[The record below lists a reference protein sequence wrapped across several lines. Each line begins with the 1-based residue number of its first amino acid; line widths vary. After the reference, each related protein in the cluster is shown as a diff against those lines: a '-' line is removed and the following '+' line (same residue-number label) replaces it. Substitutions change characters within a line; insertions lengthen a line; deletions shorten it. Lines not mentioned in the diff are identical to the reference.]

1 MSIQHYADPMS
12 TTTLLITDAAACCEP
27 LTRRTLNAAQAAGLA
42 RSLKALADP
51 TRLRLISIVAASEG
65 QEACA
70 CDLTAPVGLSQPT
83 VSHHL
88 KVLTD
93 AGFLSRTQRGTWAH
107 FALVP
112 GALDCVARLLTSA

>member
-1 MSIQHYADPMS
+1 MSITSLLPIADVG
-12 TTTLLITDAAACCEP
+12 ACCAP
-27 LTRRTLNAAQAAGLA
+27 LTRETLSAMDAAGLA

-70 CDLTAPVGLSQPT
+70 CDLTEPVGLSQPT

-93 AGFLSRTQRGTWAH
+93 AGFLSRTQRGNWAH

-112 GALDCVARLLTSA
+112 GALDSVARLLTSA

>member
-1 MSIQHYADPMS
+1 MTRTS
-12 TTTLLITDAAACCEP
+12 LLPVVDVTACCSP
-27 LTRRTLNAAQAAGLA
+27 LTRQTLPAEKAESLS

-70 CDLTAPVGLSQPT
+70 CDLTEPVGLSQPT

-93 AGFLSRTQRGTWAH
+93 AGFLSRTQRGTWAY

-112 GALDCVARLLTSA
+112 GALDSVARLLVSA

>member
-1 MSIQHYADPMS
+1 M
-12 TTTLLITDAAACCEP
+12 TTTSLLPVVDVTACCSP
-27 LTRRTLNAAQAAGLA
+27 LTRQTLPAESAENLA

-93 AGFLSRTQRGTWAH
+93 AGFLCRTQRGTWAY

-112 GALDCVARLLTSA
+112 GALDSVARLLVSA